1 MTVIV
6 TAGFGEKERFL
17 AFFLAVVRP
26 CGSALPVTVR
36 RGADLFANNCVSPK
50 SEWLYRSA
58 GSTGRRLQ
66 PVTAR
71 RDRAAIAHERLTR
84 NRNGWFCGGLHK
96 LSRAGRFSAKRCNLR
111 RLHSNRHGCLKV
123 CMSVVSRREYR
134 PNGTAFPSFYGGH
147 GQNAKRGADKK
158 VGAQRKEEGQTND
171 FGFFRGRDCSQPSRR
186 AILRTK
192 SNWGKQNSFF
202 VNPLVADFKCGP
214 AKQIKSQRVKENL
227 QADSSEPSA
236 KYRAGTF
243 H

>member
-1 MTVIV
+1 M
-6 TAGFGEKERFL
+6 
-17 AFFLAVVRP
+17 
-26 CGSALPVTVR
+26 PVT
-36 RGADLFANNCVSPK
+36 G
-50 SEWLYRSA
+50 
-58 GSTGRRLQ
+58 
-66 PVTAR
+66 R

-84 NRNGWFCGGLHK
+84 TRNGWFCGGLHK

-147 GQNAKRGADKK
+147 GQNAKWGADKK

-202 VNPLVADFKCGP
+202 VNPLVADLKRGP
-214 AKQIKSQRVKENL
+214 AKQTKLQRVKCIFL
-227 QADSSEPSA
+227 G
-236 KYRAGTF
+236 YIV
-243 H
+243 